1 MSWQETPVRLALTTA
16 AAAIAGAV
24 VETVGVNHTANSALY
39 VSSPAAKVQM
49 TVFVC
54 LWAVTPTVWVI
65 GRQSLHTVTSLVG
78 GHRLS
83 DGRHRFITVGV
94 AVLVATAAGV
104 AGAFARGADTGL
116 YLGLWRTMATYG
128 VATSAAY
135 PALLTMWRAWRALA
149 QRRVPAADQ
158 VASDAVPELLTV
170 RWALVTALGAAGTLV
185 SIGVFATG
193 AQRQAWIAYSRQ
205 PDSYPPELVVV
216 TGLLL
221 TLFLAVNFIPGW
233 TSWHSATIRELE
245 TRLPSAYPP
254 QPAWRER
261 AAERQA
267 YAELL
272 QLPQNLRDVASSAV
286 VVLGPLLSAAVSLFL
301 PSRG

>member
-1 MSWQETPVRLALTTA
+1 VSWRETPVRLALTTV
-16 AAAIAGAV
+16 AAAIAGAL
-24 VETVGVNHTANSALY
+24 VETTGVNHTANSASY

-54 LWAVTPTVWVI
+54 LWAATPTVWVI
-65 GRQSLHTVTSLVG
+65 GRQALQAVTSLVG
-78 GHRLS
+78 EHRLS
-83 DGRHRFITVGV
+83 DVRHRFITVGV

-128 VATSAAY
+128 VATFAAY

-149 QRRVPAADQ
+149 QRMVSAADQ
-158 VASDAVPELLTV
+158 VASDTVRELGTV
-170 RWALVTALGAAGTLV
+170 RWALVTALGAVGALV

-193 AQRQAWIAYSRQ
+193 AQRQAWIAYSGE

-221 TLFLAVNFIPGW
+221 TLFLAINFIPGW
-233 TSWHSATIRELE
+233 TSWRSATIRELE

-267 YAELL
+267 YGELL

-301 PSRG
+301 PARG